1 MSNDFPPIPPELPQ
15 TPPPFLPPQPQHP
28 KEFTQTF
35 TFKILFI
42 VILSV
47 VLLIPDAFLFSI
59 IDERESRLSDTVQ
72 EIGETWSGPQNFI
85 GPMITIP
92 YRTGASEDST
102 GVVTLL
108 PASLEADAE
117 VTTQT
122 LSRGIYETVVYNATI
137 SMAGNITLSFLKELP
152 IALSAM
158 RLDEATVTI
167 GVGEL
172 KGIENLPPFEFGN
185 EKLEFE
191 GGFISSE
198 SPYKTHEGSECL
210 TARVNLSGLSL
221 TEEIPYSITFTTK
234 GSESVSFAPVGK
246 KNTVKISGDSSSP
259 SFEGMSLPSSREID
273 GKKFNAVWHINSIN
287 RSYPQAFIGSS
298 TNAIISSAVGAS
310 LLVPVDSYQKT
321 SRALKYAIIVIL
333 LTFIAV
339 LFAETMLK
347 HPIHVFQYLLIGLAL
362 VLFYSLLLSLAE
374 HIGFGGSYLIASVLT
389 ISMVGTYV
397 WAVLASRRTGLLIV
411 ALLAVIY
418 TYIYV
423 LLSLETY
430 ALLAGSLG
438 LFIALA
444 AIMYASLKM
453 KLK

>member
-1 MSNDFPPIPPELPQ
+1 MQHEFPPIPPQMP
-15 TPPPFLPPQPQHP
+15 TPPPFGPQQQPPQR
-28 KEFTQTF
+28 EFTQTF

-47 VLLIPDAFLFSI
+47 LLLIPDAFLFSI
-59 IDERESRLSDTVQ
+59 IDEREARQSDTIE
-72 EIGETWSGPQNFI
+72 EIGETWSGPQNFA
-85 GPMITIP
+85 GPIINIP
-92 YRTGASEDST
+92 YKTGESEDSA

-108 PASLEADAE
+108 PATLEAEATVE
-117 VTTQT
+117 TQT
-122 LSRGIYETVVYNATI
+122 LSRGIYETVVYNSTV
-137 SMAGNITLSFLKELP
+137 SLAGKITLAYLQELTVP
-152 IALSAM
+152 VSAM
-158 RLDEATVTI
+158 KLDEATVTI

-172 KGIENLPPFEFGN
+172 KGIEKLPPMEFGK
-185 EKLEFE
+185 EKIDFE
-191 GGFISSE
+191 GGFIPSQSK
-198 SPYKTHEGSECL
+198 YKKNDGVECL
-210 TARVNLSGLSL
+210 TARINLAGLGMN
-221 TEEIPYSITFTTK
+221 EEIPYSITFTTK
-234 GSESVSFAPVGK
+234 GSQSVSFAPVGK
-246 KNTVKISGDSSSP
+246 KSTVKISGDSGSP
-259 SFEGMSLPSSREID
+259 SFEGMSLPSSREVE
-273 GKKFNAVWHINSIN
+273 GKSFQAVWNINSIN
-287 RSYPQAFIGSS
+287 RSYPQAFFGYD
-298 TNAIISSAVGAS
+298 TEAIASSAVGAS

-347 HPIHVFQYLLIGLAL
+347 RPIHVFQYLLIGLAL

-374 HIGFGGSYLIASVLT
+374 HIGFGGSYLIAAALT
-389 ISMVGTYV
+389 IAMVGTYV
-397 WAVLASRRTGLLIV
+397 WAVLASRRTGILIV

-418 TYIYV
+418 TYIYI

-444 AIMYASLKM
+444 AIMYASLKI

>member
-1 MSNDFPPIPPELPQ
+1 MQHEFPPMPPQMP
-15 TPPPFLPPQPQHP
+15 TPPPFAPQPSQKP
-28 KEFTQTF
+28 KEFTQSF

-47 VLLIPDAFLFSI
+47 LLLIPDAFLFSI
-59 IDERESRLSDTVQ
+59 IDEREERLSDTVQ
-72 EIGETWSGPQNFI
+72 EIGETWSGPQNFA
-85 GPMITIP
+85 GPIINIP
-92 YRTGASEDST
+92 YRTGESEDSA

-108 PASLEADAE
+108 PVSLEADAE

-122 LSRGIYETVVYNATI
+122 LSRGIYETVVYNATV
-137 SMAGNITLSFLKELP
+137 SMAGAISLAYLDELTVP
-152 IALSAM
+152 VSSM

-172 KGIENLPPFEFGN
+172 KGVENLPPFEFGK
-185 EKLEFE
+185 EKVDFE
-191 GGFISSE
+191 GGFIPSS
-198 SPYKTHEGSECL
+198 SKYKKNTGVQCL
-210 TARVNLSGLSL
+210 TARVNLSGIPQN
-221 TEEIPYSITFTTK
+221 EEVPYSITFTTK

-246 KNTVKISGDSSSP
+246 KSTVKISGDSNSP
-259 SFEGMSLPSSREID
+259 SFEGMSLPSSREVE
-273 GKKFNAVWHINSIN
+273 GKSFSAMWNINSIN
-287 RSYPQAFIGSS
+287 RSYPQAFIGYDSE
-298 TNAIISSAVGAS
+298 AIASSAVGAS

-333 LTFIAV
+333 LTFIGV

-347 HPIHVFQYLLIGLAL
+347 RPIHVFQYLLIGLAL

-389 ISMVGTYV
+389 IGMVGTYV

-411 ALLAVIY
+411 GLLAVIY
-418 TYIYV
+418 LYIYV

-438 LFIALA
+438 LFVALA

>member
-1 MSNDFPPIPPELPQ
+1 MEPEFPPMPPQMP
-15 TPPPFLPPQPQHP
+15 TPPPFEPQQRQNS

-42 VILSV
+42 VMLSV
-47 VLLIPDAFLFSI
+47 LLLIPDAFLFSI
-59 IDERESRLSDTVQ
+59 IDEREARQTDTIQ
-72 EIGETWSGPQNFI
+72 EIGETWSGPQNFA
-85 GPMITIP
+85 GPIITIP
-92 YRTGASEDST
+92 YKTGESEDST
-102 GVVTLL
+102 GTVTLL
-108 PASLEADAE
+108 PATLEAEAA
-117 VTTQT
+117 VATQT
-122 LSRGIYETVVYNATI
+122 LSRGIYETVVYNATVT
-137 SMAGNITLSFLKELP
+137 MAGRITLSYLQELTVPVSALK
-152 IALSAM
+152 
-158 RLDEATVTI
+158 LDEATVTI

-172 KGIENLPPFEFGN
+172 KGIENLPPMEFGN
-185 EKLEFE
+185 KKIDFE
-191 GGFISSE
+191 GGFIPSQ
-198 SPYKTHEGSECL
+198 YKYKKNDGVECL
-210 TARVNLSGLSL
+210 TARVSLSSFGLD
-221 TEEIPYSITFTTK
+221 EEIPYSITFTTK

-246 KNTVKISGDSSSP
+246 KSTVKISGDSSSP
-259 SFEGMSLPSSREID
+259 SFEGMSLPSSREVE
-273 GKKFNAVWHINSIN
+273 GKSFQAVWNINSIN
-287 RSYPQAFIGSS
+287 RSYPQAFFGYDTETI
-298 TNAIISSAVGAS
+298 ASSAVGAS

-347 HPIHVFQYLLIGLAL
+347 RPIHVFQYLLIGLAL

-374 HIGFGGSYLIASVLT
+374 HIGFGGSYLIAAALT
-389 ISMVGTYV
+389 IGMVGTYV
-397 WAVLASRRTGLLIV
+397 WAVLASQRTGLLIV

-418 TYIYV
+418 TYIYI